1 MQMKTFIEKQ
11 EALENISGLVDTMSI
26 CTSVD
31 MCLGMKSMKSSVL
44 SEIES
49 MQEEDAVL
57 LSEVNEKV
65 DEVLAVLNA
74 IRSGGRINYSDYSEL
89 FDAIMKIPE
98 SEAVEND

>member
-1 MQMKTFIEKQ
+1 MQKKTFIEKQ
-11 EALENISGLVDTMSI
+11 DALENISGLVDTMSV

-31 MCLGMKSMKSSVL
+31 MCLGMKSMKSRVL

-49 MQEEDAVL
+49 MQEEDVVL

-89 FDAIMKIPE
+89 FDAIAKIPE
-98 SEAVEND
+98 SEAVENG